1 MRWRRRV
8 LAGLLGVVG
17 VGYAGVHAMVS
28 GARSPTTESIVLP
41 GGERLAYLSRG
52 PTGAVGRVLLIHGAP
67 TDASSWDLVMAEPAL
82 AGAAVVVPDRLGYGN
97 SAGGGDRWGDGRVE
111 TSLAAHAASLDG
123 LIGPGTVVV
132 GHSYGG
138 PVALRV
144 AAMYPERVAGV
155 VLVAS
160 ASDPGMDD
168 AMTVRGAVDN
178 LRAVVPASWS
188 VANRELMELTRE
200 RALLE
205 PMLGRVVCPVVVLH
219 GTWDPV
225 CPHDGETGYLE
236 RALVNAASVE
246 ITSVPRAGHNIH
258 RSHPEL
264 VAEAA
269 ARLMVGSRMVGRSQD

>member
-1 MRWRRRV
+1 MFRAIGLGA
-8 LAGLLGVVG
+8 LAVVAT
-17 VGYAGVHAMVS
+17 GYAGVHAAVS
-28 GARSPTTESIVLP
+28 FARSPTTDVIALPNGES
-41 GGERLAYLSRG
+41 LAYSARG
-52 PTGAVGRVLLIHGAP
+52 PGDAVGRVLLIHGAP
-67 TDASSWDLVMAEPAL
+67 TDASSWSLVADEPAL
-82 AGAAVVVPDRLGYGN
+82 AGVRVVVPDRLGYGN
-97 SAGGGDRWGDGRVE
+97 SSARVE

-144 AAMYPERVAGV
+144 AAMYPERVAGL

-160 ASDPGMDD
+160 ASDPAMDD
-168 AMTVRGAVDN
+168 TLTLRGLVDN
-178 LRAVVPASWS
+178 MAAVVPASWS
-188 VANRELMELTRE
+188 AANRELLDLTRE

-205 PMLGRVVCPVVVLH
+205 PMLAGITCPVVVLH

-225 CPHDGETGYLE
+225 CPHDGETGYLGL
-236 RALVNAASVE
+236 ALGNAESVT

-269 ARLMVGSRMVGRSQD
+269 AGLVAGGEEAGSG